1 MHEQRSAAPQ
11 PLSLVMPSHSLR
23 CRRTSMQSSASG
35 PHTPPPRNS
44 PLPITSS
51 ASNRK
56 SSDSWNSSNYDAGED
71 DWEWTSEQT
80 RLLSRTLEALPSH
93 LLTPFN
99 GPVPPSNLL
108 DKIAKSVICA
118 KGPIEWP
125 HSLRATRAKIIE
137 LARLRASEDTSS
149 DTIAEEEPS
158 DILQQTTNTGPKRPL
173 YRQSSMDFMQSS
185 KLEHADSGTIA
196 RLSNRLHNTE
206 RMIPN
211 PARPP
216 YVRSS
221 PRVRSAGRPIP
232 SSPSSTTLNSESSCN
247 SASRIPRL
255 QRSMSDISNS
265 SDSYVQPAV
274 DPRLQRIRRAESFTG
289 SALYG
294 SGSPLKRAP
303 SYSSISKRHSDSMSV
318 DCSNRSDVT
327 SSDEEEKLRTKRAK
341 KPRVKAGSPT
351 PPPVTS
357 PIASPEKAKPLR
369 RSTRSIVHAP
379 SPTSSS
385 AFKDTPRRSSRPK
398 ANLQR
403 NPSILGPELPPIATQ
418 PQASRLVPLSPSP
431 VRPRSARRPSAALT
445 NASGPLRETSMVLQ
459 TPTSSSRKP
468 SRRSKAASLAS
479 GALARKISFGA
490 IGSPAGEENVG
501 SGVGCGLGSAFQLQ

>member
-1 MHEQRSAAPQ
+1 
-11 PLSLVMPSHSLR
+11 
-23 CRRTSMQSSASG
+23 MQSSASG

-56 SSDSWNSSNYDAGED
+56 SSDSWNSSNYDGAD
-71 DWEWTSEQT
+71 DEWEWTSEQT
-80 RLLSRTLEALPSH
+80 RLLSRTLDALPSH

-118 KGPIEWP
+118 KGPVEWP
-125 HSLRATRAKIIE
+125 HSLRATRTKIIE
-137 LARLRASEDTSS
+137 LARLRATEDTSS
-149 DTIAEEEPS
+149 DTIAEEETS
-158 DILQQTTNTGPKRPL
+158 DKDVLQQTTNTGPKRPL

-185 KLEHADSGTIA
+185 KLELADSSTIA
-196 RLSNRLHNTE
+196 RLSHRLHNTE

-221 PRVRSAGRPIP
+221 PRLRSAGRPVP
-232 SSPSSTTLNSESSCN
+232 STPSSTTLNSESSCS

-255 QRSMSDISNS
+255 QRSMSSISNS

-327 SSDEEEKLRTKRAK
+327 SSDEEEKMRTKRAK
-341 KPRVKAGSPT
+341 KPRVKASSPT

-357 PIASPEKAKPLR
+357 PVTSPEKGKPLR
-369 RSTRSIVHAP
+369 RSTRTLVNAP
-379 SPTSSS
+379 STASPS
-385 AFKDTPRRSSRPK
+385 AAKDTPRRAARPK

-403 NPSILGPELPPIATQ
+403 NPSILGPELPPILTQ
-418 PQASRLVPLSPSP
+418 PSVSRLVPPSPSP
-431 VRPRSARRPSAALT
+431 VKTRSTRRPSAT
-445 NASGPLRETSMVLQ
+445 PTTASPSLREAPMVPQ
-459 TPTSSSRKP
+459 TPTSSSSRKP
-468 SRRSKAASLAS
+468 SRRSKTSSLAS
-479 GALARKISFGA
+479 GALGRKISFGA
-490 IGSPAGEENVG
+490 LGSAAGEENVG